1 MRPGRTSSPRIR
13 VALALLGLLL
23 AHRPA
28 ASDPPTVFPLPAPP
42 RESHTRAYV
51 AFAAGAALTVGSFAL
66 QRSADR
72 AYDRYLVST
81 DPEGITSA
89 YDEAHRLD
97 RWSAVTLLAGTGGL
111 ALGVYWRFIH
121 RPSAERGATLE
132 VEPVLTP
139 HQSGLALALRWQ

>member
-13 VALALLGLLL
+13 VALALLGFLL
-23 AHRPA
+23 APRPA
-28 ASDPPTVFPLPAPP
+28 ASDPPTVFPRPEPP
-42 RESHTRAYV
+42 RESHTRAYI

-81 DPEGITSA
+81 DPSDITSA
-89 YDEAHRLD
+89 YDEARRLD

-111 ALGVYWRFIH
+111 ALGIYWRFIH
-121 RPSAERGATLE
+121 RPSAARGATLE

-139 HQSGLALALRWQ
+139 HQTGLALALRWQ